1 MKKKQMTTRKKKM
14 TTRKKKQTKQK
25 TQKTKQTKQTTARRL
40 HQYKTYR
47 RHGGLI
53 DPCRGLRIHFDE
65 LKARV
70 QTMTLN
76 TFEDIW
82 SDIRSLQDAAKN
94 NNDCARLAYEIEKYE
109 NTVLKNKTNALHGR
123 IM

>member
-1 MKKKQMTTRKKKM
+1 MKKKQMTTRKKMK
-14 TTRKKKQTKQK
+14 TTRKK
-25 TQKTKQTKQTTARRL
+25 KQTKQTTARRL

-53 DPCRGLRIHFDE
+53 DPCRDLRNHFDV
-65 LKARV
+65 LKTRV
-70 QTMTLN
+70 QTMTLH

-82 SDIRSLQDAAKN
+82 SDIRSLQDEAENKK
-94 NNDCARLAYEIEKYE
+94 DCARLADEIEEYE